1 MICWSIADRPETSG
15 HDGACTEHNHSG
27 HDGEMKE
34 KEQETVA
41 SQPAGRHASA
51 PTSDL
56 NPLTRSH
63 LVKPSSFFRE
73 RTKP

>member
-63 LVKPSSFFRE
+63 LVKPPSFSQE